1 MLYIDQ
7 NLNLSSMNEIGQ
19 NVHQHCLQVN
29 FNATVEGSGRSG
41 QTTKGFSGTFGPHL
55 EQKMLMKC
63 QLQRGNESSGLS
75 GQIRPTSP
83 VPAKLSEVS
92 FPTYLVK
99 TPAAKPKVVSLA
111 LSRTSASVSNGKM
124 DITGPKISSFTQ
136 VMSSLQLAANI
147 VTEPDISDGLPC
159 LALENAFSAVTMKH
173 TTLRTPEN
181 SAQNTSCSPARG
193 LQMTPHGST
202 KMTSLHQEVVG
213 LDVQS
218 TKSTLVTRMSHST
231 LGTSALS

>member
-1 MLYIDQ
+1 MFINTVYRSI
-7 NLNLSSMNEIGQ
+7 SMQQQGALAGQ
-19 NVHQHCLQVN
+19 V
-29 FNATVEGSGRSG
+29 
-41 QTTKGFSGTFGPHL
+41 SGTFGPHL
-55 EQKMLMKC
+55 EQKMLMKR

-75 GQIRPTSP
+75 GQIRHTSP
-83 VPAKLSEVS
+83 GPAKLSEVA

-173 TTLRTPEN
+173 TTLRTSEN
-181 SAQNTSCSPARG
+181 PAQNTSCSPAARSANDFSRIYKDDKSASRG
-193 LQMTPHGST
+193 GRPWCT
-202 KMTSLHQEVVG
+202 KYKKHSGHLYV
-213 LDVQS
+213 
-218 TKSTLVTRMSHST
+218 TLYFGDTCT
-231 LGTSALS
+231 LLKI